1 MRTLLTFFL
10 VVVFVA
16 QANAQSEFSLYR
28 MNGNLPQANLI
39 NPAFYPNHKV
49 VIGLPIISSIY
60 ASADNGGI
68 AFRDIFK
75 NSETDSLAVDT
86 TSLFT
91 KLKAT
96 NRMQYKESIQL
107 FYFGLRGKRSYFSF
121 AIHQVSEMRLN
132 YPGDVVG
139 WAIRGPGDSHYT
151 GKPLDFSNFYGRGI
165 AYNKVSINY
174 AHTITSKLTIGAR
187 FNYLL
192 GVAAGQSSKVSGSL
206 TMSTDSVSI
215 NTGTLLAQTAG
226 IDFFNRSN
234 LGISDYK
241 SYALGT
247 KNKGM
252 AWDFGATYNL
262 TNNVTLSAAVNDLG
276 FISWKDYTHSYQV
289 NPVKYTFKGF
299 DILDYLN
306 QSSGQKFLQGQV
318 DSLQNLAN
326 VTETK
331 GGSFKTSLVGKFYGG
346 VNFKV
351 LGINNFS
358 ALLYVDLFQKRVTP
372 ALSLGYN
379 LQVGRLLNTTLGITY
394 QNGKINNI
402 GAGIALKLLNFQIY
416 STSDRANS
424 FLYPARASRGDVH
437 TGINLVFG
445 RAKKKSKNNSD
456 KDKDDDKQE
465 PEKTIEPTPEP
476 KKDSVAAAAE
486 PIVEPIKADTAT
498 AQPDIQRVEDSN
510 AQLALIPAVVKEK
523 DEPVIIQPQSE
534 PVVNKPQEEAL
545 VRPEPVSEPKYE
557 IVRKGNHRNEL
568 PVSNYVI
575 VGAFRMKANAQQYS
589 RMLKREGF
597 ENSFGFAT
605 EKNIYYV
612 FVYKSSALEETRK
625 ERDRFREMSN
635 FQFPQSWVLTVE

>member
-16 QANAQSEFSLYR
+16 QASAQSEFSLYR

-39 NPAFYPNHKV
+39 NPAFYPNYKV

-60 ASADNGGI
+60 ASANNGGM

-121 AIHQVSEMRLN
+121 AIHQVLEMRLN

-139 WAIRGPGDSHYT
+139 WAIRGPGDPHYA
-151 GKPLDFSNFYGRGI
+151 GKPLDFGKFYGRGM

-174 AHTITSKLTIGAR
+174 AHTITSKLTVGAR

-206 TMSTDSVSI
+206 TMNTDSVSI

-226 IDFFNRSN
+226 LDFFNRSN
-234 LGISDYK
+234 LGIIDYK
-241 SYALGT
+241 SYLLGT

-262 TNNVTLSAAVNDLG
+262 TNNVTFSAAVNDLG
-276 FISWKDYTHSYQV
+276 FISWKDYTHSYEV
-289 NPVKYTFKGF
+289 NPIKYTFKGF
-299 DILDYLN
+299 DMLDYLN
-306 QSSGQKFLQGQV
+306 KSSGQKFLQGQV
-318 DSLQNLAN
+318 DSLQNLAK

-358 ALLYVDLFQKRVTP
+358 ALLYVDLFQKRVSP

-379 LQVGRLLNTTLGITY
+379 LQIGRLLNTTLGITY
-394 QNGKINNI
+394 QDGKINNI

-445 RAKKKSKNNSD
+445 RAKKKSKDNSD
-456 KDKDDDKQE
+456 KEEEKKE
-465 PEKTIEPTPEP
+465 PEA
-476 KKDSVAAAAE
+476 KKDSVSAVKE
-486 PIVEPIKADTAT
+486 PIIEPVKTDTAT
-498 AQPDIQRVEDSN
+498 VQPDIQRVEEGSN
-510 AQLALIPAVVKEK
+510 VQLALIPAVVK
-523 DEPVIIQPQSE
+523 DEPVVTQPQSE
-534 PVVNKPQEEAL
+534 PVVNIPQEEAA
-545 VRPEPVSEPKYE
+545 VQPEVVSEPKHE
-557 IVRKGNHRNEL
+557 IVRKGNHRDEL
-568 PVSNYVI
+568 SVSNYVI
-575 VGAFRMKANAQQYS
+575 VGAFRMKVNAQQYS
-589 RMLKREGF
+589 KMLKREGF
-597 ENSFGFAT
+597 ENSFGFVT

-612 FVYKSSALEETRK
+612 FVYKSPALEETRK